1 MLQASCF
8 KPPTTDHRR
17 RDMATTVLVHHS
29 TKAGTTAK
37 GTWVLNTFKANDGT
51 EYQTFD
57 AALASQALALMGQPV
72 EIEFTPEERGNF
84 VNNTIVGI
92 AASTQTTPILQQ
104 TYTAP
109 PTVAEIKPVD
119 RNAGIARAIET
130 FGVAGVDPLENQD
143 ALFELADVYATYGAL
158 GVKPKTA
165 SAVPTV

>member
-1 MLQASCF
+1 
-8 KPPTTDHRR
+8 
-17 RDMATTVLVHHS
+17 MAVTVLTGHESNSGVN
-29 TKAGTTAK
+29 AK
-37 GTWVLNTFKANDGT
+37 GTWVLNSFTGQDGQK
-51 EYQTFD
+51 YKTFD
-57 AALASQALALMGQPV
+57 NDIAAQAFSLMGQTV
-72 EIEFTPEERGNF
+72 SIEFEEKPARDPRYGPDKF
-84 VNNTIVGI
+84 ITSI